1 MIDLTD
7 NDIDNILS
15 SGKDMYT
22 YFKDKYAE
30 SSKDDINYP
39 TLYNDTVKFL
49 NDNEKIL
56 SSISKDI
63 NKIINDILNTNN
75 KKKIHRIIN
84 SLNDMMNEVDYFGKN
99 MVILSKVQN
108 YSCKRIYNSYL
119 TDYTN
124 LKKIYKKISDI
135 NNKKI
140 RFTEKDLPTDI
151 NFTKISTTINSFI
164 KVIDTIID
172 FLKIYLKL

>member
-30 SSKDDINYP
+30 LSKDDINYP

-108 YSCKRIYNSYL
+108 YSYKRIYNSYL

>member
-30 SSKDDINYP
+30 SSKDDINHP

-108 YSCKRIYNSYL
+108 YSYKRIYNSYL

>member
-30 SSKDDINYP
+30 SSNDDINYP

-108 YSCKRIYNSYL
+108 YSYKRIYNSYL

>member
-75 KKKIHRIIN
+75 KKKIYRIIN

-108 YSCKRIYNSYL
+108 YSYKRIYNSYL

>member
-30 SSKDDINYP
+30 SSKDNINYP

-49 NDNEKIL
+49 DDNEKIL

-63 NKIINDILNTNN
+63 NKVINDILNTDN
-75 KKKIHRIIN
+75 KKKIHTIKRL
-84 SLNDMMNEVDYFGKN
+84 LNDMMNEVDYFSKN
-99 MVILSKVQN
+99 MIILSKVQN
-108 YSCKRIYNSYL
+108 YSYKRIYNSYL
-119 TDYTN
+119 TDYAN
-124 LKKIYKKISDI
+124 LKKIYKKLSDI

-151 NFTKISTTINSFI
+151 NFTKISTILSSFI
-164 KVIDTIID
+164 KFIDSVIDS
-172 FLKIYLKL
+172 LKVYLKL

>member
-84 SLNDMMNEVDYFGKN
+84 LLNDMMNEVDYFGKN
-99 MVILSKVQN
+99 MVILSKVQS
-108 YSCKRIYNSYL
+108 YSYKRIYNSYL

>member
-30 SSKDDINYP
+30 SSKDYINYP

-108 YSCKRIYNSYL
+108 YSYKRIYNSYL

>member
-108 YSCKRIYNSYL
+108 YSYKRIYNSYL

-151 NFTKISTTINSFI
+151 NFTKISKTINSFI

>member
-84 SLNDMMNEVDYFGKN
+84 SLNDMMNEVDHFGKN

-108 YSCKRIYNSYL
+108 YSYKRIYNSYL

>member
-108 YSCKRIYNSYL
+108 YSYKRIYNSYL

>member
-1 MIDLTD
+1 MIDLID

-30 SSKDDINYP
+30 LSKDDINYP

-84 SLNDMMNEVDYFGKN
+84 LLNDMMNEVDYFGKN

-108 YSCKRIYNSYL
+108 YSYKRIYNSYL

>member
-99 MVILSKVQN
+99 MVILSKVQS
-108 YSCKRIYNSYL
+108 YSYKRIYNSYL

>member
-99 MVILSKVQN
+99 MVILSKAQN
-108 YSCKRIYNSYL
+108 YSYKRIYNSYL

>member
-1 MIDLTD
+1 
-7 NDIDNILS
+7 
-15 SGKDMYT
+15 MYT
-22 YFKDKYAE
+22 YFKYKYSE
-30 SSKDDINYP
+30 LSKDDINYP

-108 YSCKRIYNSYL
+108 YSYKRIYNSYL

>member
-84 SLNDMMNEVDYFGKN
+84 LLNDMMNEVDYFGKN

-108 YSCKRIYNSYL
+108 YSYKRIYNSYL

>member
-1 MIDLTD
+1 
-7 NDIDNILS
+7 
-15 SGKDMYT
+15 
-22 YFKDKYAE
+22 
-30 SSKDDINYP
+30 
-39 TLYNDTVKFL
+39 
-49 NDNEKIL
+49 
-56 SSISKDI
+56 
-63 NKIINDILNTNN
+63 
-75 KKKIHRIIN
+75 
-84 SLNDMMNEVDYFGKN
+84 MMNEVDYFGKN

-108 YSCKRIYNSYL
+108 YSYKRIYNSYL